1 MKLKKYSCNVEQE
14 EFGPGNLGYPVTL
27 LLAIKS
33 FIGMIFHI
41 SNFIPYF
48 SKNNSLNR
56 ERKNNLEEAASTAY
70 IMLRHGQIYYIAV
83 NWDCWQ
89 LLRCVSLEIHF

>member
-1 MKLKKYSCNVEQE
+1 MKLKKYSCNIEQE
-14 EFGPGNLGYPVTL
+14 EFGPGDLGYPVTL

-56 ERKNNLEEAASTAY
+56 ERKNNLEEHYATPRTNILYCCQLGLLAA
-70 IMLRHGQIYYIAV
+70 V
-83 NWDCWQ
+83 E
-89 LLRCVSLEIHF
+89 CVSLDKFTQVVICL